1 MKDRDRYS
9 PNRAKFRHK
18 NRSLVNFLR
27 VFILQ
32 RAFRSRRQQSLTQ
45 GFTLLECL
53 VIVLL
58 IGILAA
64 IAAPSWQAFLN
75 NQRLSTAQ
83 NQALQVLKLAQN
95 NAKQQNVVYAANFRQ
110 QGNQAQWSV
119 NPVQANL
126 ATATWNSLGEGI
138 QIDDETSFAKKGE
151 IYQMQFNHRGE
162 ANGQTGRIALT
173 MTSGGNSKRCVY
185 VSNLLGAMRLGD
197 NRSSK
202 TGSCQ

>member
-1 MKDRDRYS
+1 MKNRDSADRIW
-9 PNRAKFRHK
+9 AKFKHF
-18 NRSLVNFLR
+18 NRSLVNSLFVWR
-27 VFILQ
+27 GN
-32 RAFRSRRQQSLTQ
+32 RSRRSHRSTR
-45 GFTLLECL
+45 GFTLLETL

-95 NAKQQNVVYAANFRQ
+95 NAKQQNAIYAASFRQ
-110 QGNQAQWSV
+110 RDNQAQWSV
-119 NPVQANL
+119 NSSQANL
-126 ATATWNSLGEGI
+126 ATVTWNNLGDGI
-138 QIDDETSFAKKGE
+138 QIDKDTTFDKKDND

-162 ANGQTGRIALT
+162 VNGQFGRIALT
-173 MTSGGNSKRCVY
+173 LASGGNSKRCVY

-197 NRSSK
+197 NRASK